1 MNIKITITLLINTV
15 ATLTLLS
22 GCGIYSTYSRPDT
35 ISTEG
40 IYRDAG
46 ILSADQ
52 DSTGLA
58 TLDWREL
65 FTDPYLQQLIESALA
80 NNVDMR
86 TAYLRVEQAKASL
99 QTARLSFL
107 PSFNLAFQGN
117 IVNFDGGKSN
127 YTYSLPVAASWEV
140 DVFGRLRNAKRRAR
154 ANYEQSQ
161 EYSHAVQTQLISTIA
176 NTYYTLLMLD
186 NQLQISEETAANWKE
201 NIKTMRALKE
211 AAMANEA
218 SVSQTEA
225 NYYAIEASL
234 PDIRKQIYEVENTL
248 SNLLGQPA
256 HTIERG
262 TFTELYIPETLQT
275 GVPLQLLA
283 NRPDVRS
290 AELIVEAAFYG
301 TAEAR
306 SAFYP
311 SLVLNGTAGWTNEAG
326 SYIVNPGKLLL
337 TAIGSLTQPLF
348 NKGAL
353 RANLKISQAQQE
365 EAVLNF
371 QQSILNAGTEVVN
384 ALKQVETARTKADWR
399 NQQITSL
406 HTAVHSTELL
416 MRHGSSTYLE
426 VLTAQQALLSAQLSQ
441 VTDKFEEIQ
450 GVINLY
456 HALGGG
462 RQLNNEQL

>member
-1 MNIKITITLLINTV
+1 MNIKSIITLSINTV
-15 ATLTLLS
+15 AALTLLS
-22 GCGIYSTYSRPDT
+22 SCGIYSSYSRPDT
-35 ISTEG
+35 ISADG
-40 IYRDAG
+40 IFRDVQPV
-46 ILSADQ
+46 SAE
-52 DSTGLA
+52 DSTVLA
-58 TLDWREL
+58 TLNWREL
-65 FTDPYLQQLIESALA
+65 FTDPYLQQLIETALV
-80 NNVDMR
+80 NNIDMR
-86 TAYLRVEQAKASL
+86 TAYLRIDQAKASL
-99 QTARLSFL
+99 QSARLSFL

-117 IVNFDGGKSN
+117 IMNFDGGKSN

-140 DVFGRLRNAKRRAR
+140 DVFGKLRNAKRRAR

-186 NQLQISEETAANWKE
+186 SQLQISEETAASWKQ
-201 NIKTMRALKE
+201 NIKTMRALKD

-248 SNLLGQPA
+248 SNLLGEPA
-256 HTIERG
+256 HVIERG
-262 TFTELYIPETLQT
+262 TLADLNIPETLQT
-275 GVPLQLLA
+275 GVPLHLLA
-283 NRPDVRS
+283 NRPDIRS
-290 AELIVEAAFYG
+290 AELVLEAAFYG

-348 NKGAL
+348 NKGAI

-365 EAVLNF
+365 EAIINF
-371 QQSILNAGTEVVN
+371 QQSILNAGSEVIN
-384 ALKQVETARTKADWR
+384 ALKEVETARIKADWR
-399 NQQITSL
+399 DQQITSL

-441 VTDKFEEIQ
+441 VNDQFEEIQ

-462 RQLNNEQL
+462 RESNKD